1 MLLFCLMSTDQDKKR
16 NRAVPQLLDE
26 GLIARV
32 GNNDGEA
39 FRALYCQTDRA
50 VYGFALSILKNQQD
64 AEDVMQ
70 DTYLKIR
77 ASAHLY
83 QPRGK
88 PMAWVLTI
96 TKNLARMKLRSKAT
110 VPCQPIEELD
120 NRLDFSCVTNQE
132 DRLVLEAALTLLKED
147 ERQIVLLHA
156 LTGLRHREI
165 AQLLEMPLATVLSKY
180 NRSLKKLRQYLT
192 KEEGTV

>member
-1 MLLFCLMSTDQDKKR
+1 MLLFCLMSTDQDKKVSR
-16 NRAVPQLLDE
+16 SAPQLLDE
-26 GLIARV
+26 SLIARI
-32 GNNDGEA
+32 GNDDGEA

-64 AEDVMQ
+64 AEDIMQ

-83 QPRGK
+83 QPREK

-96 TKNLARMKLRSKAT
+96 TKNLARMKLRDKAAT
-110 VPCQPIEELD
+110 HLQPMEELD
-120 NRLDFSCVTNQE
+120 NCLDFSNVENSE
-132 DRLVLEAALTLLKED
+132 DRLVLEAALKFLKQD

-165 AQLLEMPLATVLSKY
+165 AKLLEMPLATVLSKY
-180 NRSLKKLRQYLT
+180 NRSLKKLKKYLI